1 MNRLALIAAIATLA
15 LPSAALAQVP
25 QDEMSYPRITHCA
38 AMNMLIGKMLELG
51 QDKDQAEVKEQAETY
66 ISQAAA
72 LTLIAAAMTEK
83 DTEQVRAEVYAQ
95 GDAMAQSLTDEAAAE
110 ALFESDYAAC
120 TEMGKAAYDAVQQAG
135 ES

>member
-1 MNRLALIAAIATLA
+1 MNRLALIAAITTLA
-15 LPSAALAQVP
+15 LPNAALAQASEGDV
-25 QDEMSYPRITHCA
+25 SYPRVTHCA

-51 QDKDQAEVKEQAETY
+51 PDKDQAEVKEQAETY
-66 ISQAAA
+66 ISQAVA

-83 DTEQVRAEVYAQ
+83 DTEEVRAEVYAQ

-120 TEMGKAAYDAVQQAG
+120 TEMGKAAYAAVQQAG